1 MNRIVLAIL
10 AMTILVV
17 SAVFFFFV
25 QRVEGFAGEDRNKLV
40 DNALVSLMGNLKRI
54 SGYLVNPATWSER
67 IDLMYLTPTE
77 LARRHINSEAN
88 VE

>member
-10 AMTILVV
+10 ALTILAV
-17 SAVFFFFV
+17 SAVFFFV
-25 QRVEGFAGEDRNKLV
+25 QRVEGFENRNELV

-54 SGYLVNPATWSER
+54 SGYLVNPVTWSER

-77 LARRHINSEAN
+77 LARRHINSQAN

>member
-10 AMTILVV
+10 ALTILVV
-17 SAVFFFFV
+17 SAVFFI
-25 QRVEGFAGEDRNKLV
+25 QRVEGFENRNDLV

-54 SGYLVNPATWSER
+54 SGYLVNPVTWSER

>member
-10 AMTILVV
+10 ALTILAV
-17 SAVFFFFV
+17 SAFVFL
-25 QRVEGFAGEDRNKLV
+25 QRVEGFENRNELV
-40 DNALVSLMGNLKRI
+40 DNALLSLMGNLKRI

>member
-10 AMTILVV
+10 ALTILVV

-25 QRVEGFAGEDRNKLV
+25 QRMEGFENRNELV

-54 SGYLVNPATWSER
+54 SGYLVNPVTWSER

>member
-1 MNRIVLAIL
+1 MNRIVLAML

-17 SAVFFFFV
+17 AVIAAV
-25 QRVEGFAGEDRNKLV
+25 SVRTEGFDGGNRQELV
-40 DNALVSLMGNLKRI
+40 DNALLSLMGNLKRI

-77 LARRHINSEAN
+77 LARRHINSQGN

>member
-10 AMTILVV
+10 ALTILAV
-17 SAVFFFFV
+17 SAFFV
-25 QRVEGFAGEDRNKLV
+25 LKRVEGFAGENRNELV